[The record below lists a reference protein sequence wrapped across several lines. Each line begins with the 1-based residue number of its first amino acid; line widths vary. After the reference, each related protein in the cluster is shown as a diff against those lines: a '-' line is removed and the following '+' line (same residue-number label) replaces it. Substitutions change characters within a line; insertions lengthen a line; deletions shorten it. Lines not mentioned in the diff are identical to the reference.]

1 MTQSMT
7 ELYRLAEEQIQE
19 YELEP
24 AARQLMAVCRQGIRL
39 DIGVPDDEA
48 ARGRSRVGGSP
59 DLPPQAEWPLT
70 ADGEPMTFLAQ
81 LNLEQLAACDSLKR
95 LPVRGMLYFFI
106 GIDEPAYDI
115 EHRVIYAASADG
127 LERRGPGGATALGED
142 FDSFDALARPTLE
155 FPNYAYVDEDMVSFD
170 DDSYDRYLDF
180 VLEMSSAGEAS
191 ENWGSMFG
199 FAEGQHGDDEI
210 EAACALILRQEYG
223 YDPTQAM
230 KALAAHYGGDAERAR
245 REVDDIVML
254 LEIDS
259 SDAVGFQWWDC
270 GVLHFFIRGEDL
282 RNGRFDRTYCSLY
295 SS

>member
-1 MTQSMT
+1 MTHPMT
-7 ELYRLAEEQIQE
+7 ELHRLAEEQIKE

-24 AARQLMAVCRQGIRL
+24 AARHLMAVCRQGIRL
-39 DIGVPDDEA
+39 DIGEPDDGA
-48 ARGRSRVGGSP
+48 SRGRSRVGGNP
-59 DLPPQAEWPLT
+59 DLPPQAEWPRT

-95 LPVRGMLYFFI
+95 LPAQGMLYFFV

-127 LERRGPGGATALGED
+127 LERRAPGGSTALDQE
-142 FDSFDALARPTLE
+142 FDSFDALVRPTLE

-170 DDSYDRYLDF
+170 DDSYERYLDF
-180 VLEMSSAGEAS
+180 VMEMSSAGEAS

-223 YDPTQAM
+223 YDPDQAM

-245 REVDDIVML
+245 HEVDDMVML

-282 RNGRFDRTYCSLY
+282 RHGRFGRTYCSLY